1 MHLPATASFHLVDG
15 NKKRKENRKKERKT
29 RREIDPTAP
38 KNEVAIL
45 FDFSC
50 FSFVII
56 FLFGSPVFPVS
67 QVFQVPDLKKEKKK
81 EMKSHRKRKQQSKKR
96 HNKEEK
102 YFCLEPKKKR
112 KKKIGQRKANAVA
125 ATRHGVCDQRNDHDG
140 ATLPERKNKMR
151 AILFFWDKENRE
163 KCKKKSKVSDWM
175 IFKIQQESDNQF
187 VLKNEQIKSLMR
199 RCQNNKMRAILFFL
213 EKEKREYFLKIKG
226 IRLDDASPIQ
236 NGL

>member
-102 YFCLEPKKKR
+102 YFCLEPKKKKERR
-112 KKKIGQRKANAVA
+112 KLAKEKQTPWRPRAMASATNGTTTTVRRCRK
-125 ATRHGVCDQRNDHDG
+125 
-140 ATLPERKNKMR
+140 EKNKMR

-213 EKEKREYFLKIKG
+213 EKEKREYF
-226 IRLDDASPIQ
+226 
-236 NGL
+236 